1 MVDKATKEPYADYAA
16 IYERIGQGTFGAQM
30 AMRTLDWMTST
41 GEQRLR
47 ILDLACGTGAASLV
61 FASAGHTVV
70 GVDRSP
76 SMLAIAR
83 QKAAAVGLEISYVQ
97 QDLRHIRLDEL
108 LVEQPFDLIT
118 CFFDSLNYLG
128 DDHELAEVCQ
138 QVAQL
143 LRPEGLFI
151 FDLQTPKA
159 LEGWADRDEVI
170 YDDEDLIVYNR
181 LSYDHDKRRAI
192 GRVVW
197 FSELNERWWRFEE
210 THIERPWS
218 EQQVTEALAGAGMR
232 SVARLTPE
240 GAVSDSESLRVVYYA
255 QRTAE
260 PKSVV

>member
-30 AMRTLDWMTST
+30 AMRTLDWVAST
-41 GEQRLR
+41 GEQSLR

-76 SMLAIAR
+76 AMLAIAR
-83 QKAAAVGLEISYVQ
+83 QKAKAVGLEVTYVQ

-108 LVEQPFDLIT
+108 LLEQPFDLIT

-128 DDHELAEVCQ
+128 EDHELGQVCQ

-143 LRPEGLFI
+143 LGPGGLFI

-159 LEGWADRDEVI
+159 LESWAERDEVI

-181 LSYDHDKRRAI
+181 LSYDLDDQRAV

-197 FSELNERWWRFEE
+197 FSELNGRWWRFEE

-218 EQQVTEALAGAGMR
+218 EQQVTEALEGAGMR

-240 GAVSDSESLRVVYYA
+240 GTVSDSESLRVVYYA